1 MKKIW
6 IALAT
11 VLVAT
16 ASPVR
21 AQQAAQQA
29 DVMAA
34 VNRFVDGFNKG
45 DTKTLV
51 KSCITE
57 PTIID
62 EFPPYA
68 WHGVGACA
76 EWVKDYNAFAK
87 KFEVTDEVMTLGKPT
102 HVDVTGD
109 RAYVVIPSDYT
120 FKQKGKSGKETGSAF
135 TFVMQKVGQSWKVA
149 GWSWAAK

>member
-16 ASPVR
+16 ASPVH
-21 AQQAAQQA
+21 AQQTAQQT
-29 DVMAA
+29 DVMAS
-34 VNRFVDGFNKG
+34 VNRFVEAFNKG
-45 DTKTLV
+45 DPRTMV
-51 KSCITE
+51 KSCTAE

-68 WHGVGACA
+68 WHGIGACA
-76 EWVKDYNAFAK
+76 AWVRDYNAFAK
-87 KFEVTDEVMTLGKPT
+87 KSEITDEAMTLGKPT

-109 RAYVVIPSDYT
+109 RAYVVIPTDYT
-120 FKQKGKSGKETGSAF
+120 FKQKGKPGKEAGSEF
-135 TFVMQKVGQSWKVA
+135 TFVMQKVGTSWKVA
-149 GWSWAAK
+149 GWAWAAK

>member
-16 ASPVR
+16 SSPAH
-21 AQQAAQQA
+21 AQQAAQQTE
-29 DVMAA
+29 VMAA
-34 VNRFVDGFNKG
+34 VNRFVEAFNKG
-45 DTKTLV
+45 DTRTMV
-51 KSCITE
+51 KSCTTE

-68 WHGVGACA
+68 WHGTGACA
-76 EWVKDYNAFAK
+76 AWVKDYNSFAK
-87 KFEVTDEVMTLGKPT
+87 KFDVTDEVMALGKPT

-109 RAYVVIPSDYT
+109 RAYMVIPTDYT
-120 FKQKGKSGKETGSAF
+120 FKQKGKPGKETGSEF
-135 TFVMQKVGQSWKVA
+135 TFVMQKVGAAWKVA
-149 GWSWAAK
+149 GWAWAAK